1 MSSRYFGDPVP
12 VGGCSLCPPFQSISV
27 LLAINPPRL
36 HGRGSQLC
44 VPLLVAV
51 EIRNHP
57 NLARL
62 LHLKSSNNLV
72 QLIDKLKL
80 ASPTM
85 AENHIQGPNSNE
97 HELACENRIVRV
109 VAPAVYRLWQLQC

>member
-1 MSSRYFGDPVP
+1 MSR
-12 VGGCSLCPPFQSISV
+12 
-27 LLAINPPRL
+27 
-36 HGRGSQLC
+36 
-44 VPLLVAV
+44 
-51 EIRNHP
+51 
-57 NLARL
+57 
-62 LHLKSSNNLV
+62 NLV

-109 VAPAVYRLWQLQC
+109 VAPAVYRLWQLQCWRAAAPLDEIGVARHSQSQGSFPNGANQTSNFESWVLIKTELLVCRSTTYA